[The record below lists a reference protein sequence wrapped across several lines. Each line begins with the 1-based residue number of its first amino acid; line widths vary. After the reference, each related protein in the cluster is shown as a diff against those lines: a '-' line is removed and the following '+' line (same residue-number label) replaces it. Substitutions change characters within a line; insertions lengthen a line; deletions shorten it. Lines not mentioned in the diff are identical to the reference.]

1 MKAKTAKTKKSTKT
15 ADNKNFYLKLLEK
28 KFHSS
33 EHVRSQIAEI
43 KKRVKDIVLEEPLK
57 SFSVT
62 FQGEVVGS
70 SFEKTLKIVSKHLF
84 HKGKVDNY
92 KTVKKQGIVEA
103 NITATQTELDELIEL
118 LMKQHLVLHCKKGM
132 PKGASNMLI
141 IDEEEEDQLN
151 DLTPDSIDC
160 NYVTSAKTSERYTG
174 RLGGH
179 LILNGLPLTTK
190 TLGRE
195 LRFNEIVTTNKIFTS
210 TGLKEVFLNMHFI
223 TSVLMLDLEQ
233 HYFQLRVF
241 NAQEEDLKMVEDNI
255 DNLGLFTELFEHIS
269 NKNNPLLFNND
280 LFVDVIKLERIV
292 EQNNWKALPAYD
304 SYVYS
309 ATDRLNAHFKSLEE
323 YGLFLEY
330 AKKTE
335 ETIEALNNKL
345 SKHRTNYQNEQDE
358 LSENYHELKKLNVI
372 PKNQLFENDFSEMLN
387 SFRKLLAYIDSMS
400 LQNNADSST
409 EEAKEKKQKTVE
421 PPKGLVAT
429 LKERAKSLLSSASE
443 PHQKPPDLQ
452 EESIVDSEQEE
463 EAHRLLLQAR
473 ERLRKI
479 SKLKTISGDDA
490 YLDAR
495 KKVPFLTNLSDALD
509 LLKKLIKDIQKK
521 KDVDTQFKELFSK
534 KNRLVMFFNKISKLV
549 KFKSK
554 QEQEK
559 VRGFLTDLEEL
570 FHDKP
575 LKEDNYEK
583 IIKNSNNL
591 EVFIN
596 SKDASSMKMDNAVNT
611 LAQEISQDK
620 TYNIIMNIRN
630 GIQNI
635 ADKEEQLR
643 EIETFKNDR
652 EFLSFSVDELNGF
665 LDELIKFH
673 KKLKVTKYYDN
684 KLNYEKV
691 EKEFDKLIVKA
702 NDIEDRLSSMKR
714 SESNTVS
721 KESEPSID
729 YLKSSMLN
737 RKNLEKTIIFA
748 QFQISQALG
757 FIKTI
762 KDFLD
767 QDSFVHSGVSTSDL
781 FDQITYLLSNT
792 DVKLLDFTSLT
803 EDMYNDSIKTIF
815 QYQVGETFDEPQ
827 KEDIESLMK
836 KVDKMIKVKTYE
848 R

>member
-1 MKAKTAKTKKSTKT
+1 MKPKAKKSTKIPDT
-15 ADNKNFYLKLLEK
+15 KNFYLKLLEK

-33 EHVRSQIAEI
+33 ENVRSQIAEI

-57 SFSVT
+57 SFFVS
-62 FQGEVVGS
+62 FQGEVVGN

-103 NITATQTELDELIEL
+103 NITATQTELEELIQL
-118 LMKQHLVLHCKKGM
+118 LMKRHLVLHCKKGI

-141 IDEEEEDQLN
+141 IDEEEEKQLN
-151 DLTPDSIDC
+151 DFTPDSIDC
-160 NYVTSAKTSERYTG
+160 NYVTTAKTSERYTG
-174 RLGGH
+174 RLGGY

-241 NAQEEDLKMVEDNI
+241 STQEENLKTVEDNI
-255 DNLGLFTELFEHIS
+255 DSLGLFTELFEHIT
-269 NKNNPLLFNND
+269 NENNPLLFNND
-280 LFVDVIKLERIV
+280 LFIDVIKLERIV

-309 ATDRLNAHFKSLEE
+309 ATDRLNAHFKFLEE

-330 AKKTE
+330 AENTE
-335 ETIEALNNKL
+335 KTIEALDKKL
-345 SKHRTNYQNEQDE
+345 SKHRTSYQNEQDD

-372 PKNQLFENDFSEMLN
+372 PKNQLFKNDYLEMLN

-400 LQNNADSST
+400 IQNTVDSSM
-409 EEAKEKKQKTVE
+409 EEAKKKIQKPAK

-429 LKERAKSLLSSASE
+429 LKERAKSLLSSESE
-443 PHQKPPDLQ
+443 PHQKSPVLH
-452 EESIVDSEQEE
+452 EEPTIDTEQEE
-463 EAHRLLLQAR
+463 EAHSLLLQVK
-473 ERLRKI
+473 EKLRKI
-479 SKLKTISGDDA
+479 SKLKTISGEDA

-509 LLKKLIKDIQKK
+509 LLKKFIKDIQKK
-521 KDVDTQFKELFSK
+521 KDVDAQFKDLFNK
-534 KNRLVMFFNKISKLV
+534 KNRFAMLFNKLNKLV
-549 KFKSK
+549 KFKNK

-559 VRGFLTDLEEL
+559 VRSLLNKLEEHL
-570 FHDKP
+570 HEKP
-575 LKEDNYEK
+575 LKEDYYEN
-583 IIKNSNNL
+583 IIDNANKL
-591 EVFIN
+591 EDFVN
-596 SKDASSMKMDNAVNT
+596 SKNISSMKIDNAVNT

-620 TYNIIMNIRN
+620 TYNIIMNIKSS
-630 GIQNI
+630 IQNVI
-635 ADKEEQLR
+635 DKNEQIR
-643 EIETFKNDR
+643 ETKTFKNDR
-652 EFLSFSVDELNGF
+652 EFLSFSVNELNDF
-665 LDELIKFH
+665 LEELIRFH

-684 KLNYEKV
+684 KSNYEKV

-702 NDIEDRLSSMKR
+702 NDIEIRLSSMKR

-729 YLKSSMLN
+729 YLKGSMLK

-748 QFQISQALG
+748 QFQINQALG
-757 FIKTI
+757 FINTI

-803 EDMYNDSIKTIF
+803 EDMYNESIKTIF
-815 QYQVGETFDEPQ
+815 QYQVGETFDEP
-827 KEDIESLMK
+827 KKRDIDNLMK
-836 KVDKMIKVKTYE
+836 KVEKRIKVKTYE
-848 R
+848 S

>member
-1 MKAKTAKTKKSTKT
+1 MKAKTKKSIKT
-15 ADNKNFYLKLLEK
+15 ADTRNFYLKLLEK

-33 EHVRSQIAEI
+33 ENVRSQIAEI
-43 KKRVKDIVLEEPLK
+43 KKGVRDIVLEEPLK
-57 SFSVT
+57 SFSVS
-62 FQGEVVGS
+62 FQGEVVGN

-92 KTVKKQGIVEA
+92 KTVKKLGIVEA
-103 NITATQTELDELIEL
+103 NITASQTELEELIKF
-118 LMKQHLVLHCKKGM
+118 LMKRHLVLHCKKGI

-141 IDEEEEDQLN
+141 IDEEEENQLN
-151 DLTPDSIDC
+151 DFTPDSIDC
-160 NYVTSAKTSERYTG
+160 NYVSTAQTSERFTG
-174 RLGGH
+174 RVGGY

-190 TLGRE
+190 TLGSE
-195 LRFNEIVTTNKIFTS
+195 LRFNEIVTTNKVFTS
-210 TGLKEVFLNMHFI
+210 TGIKEVFLNLHFI

-241 NAQEEDLKMVEDNI
+241 NAQEEDLKKIEDNI
-255 DNLGLFTELFEHIS
+255 DNLGLFTELFEHIT
-269 NKNNPLLFNND
+269 NENNPLLFNNE
-280 LFVDVIKLERIV
+280 LFMDVIKLERIV

-309 ATDRLNAHFKSLEE
+309 ATDRLNAHFKFLEE
-323 YGLFLEY
+323 YGLFLEH
-330 AKKTE
+330 AENTE
-335 ETIEALNNKL
+335 KTIEALDKKL
-345 SKHRTNYQNEQDE
+345 SKHSSSYQKEQDD

-372 PKNQLFENDFSEMLN
+372 PKNQLFKNDYLEMLN

-400 LQNNADSST
+400 IQNTVDSSM
-409 EEAKEKKQKTVE
+409 EEPKKKQLNPAK

-429 LKERAKSLLSSASE
+429 LKERAKALLSSASE
-443 PHQKPPDLQ
+443 PHQKPSTPH
-452 EESIVDSEQEE
+452 EEPTVDTELEE
-463 EAHRLLLQAR
+463 EALSLLSQVK

-479 SKLKTISGDDA
+479 SKLKTTSGEDA

-521 KDVDTQFKELFSK
+521 KDIDTQFKDLFNK
-534 KNRLVMFFNKISKLV
+534 KNRFVMLFNKLDKLV
-549 KFKSK
+549 KFKNK

-559 VRGFLTDLEEL
+559 VRGFLTNLEEL
-570 FHDKP
+570 LHDKP
-575 LKEDNYEK
+575 LKENSYEK
-583 IIKNSNNL
+583 IIDNSNNL
-591 EVFIN
+591 EAFVN
-596 SKDASSMKMDNAVNT
+596 TKDVSSMKMDNAVNT
-611 LAQEISQDK
+611 LSQEISQDK
-620 TYNIIMNIRN
+620 TYNIILNIRN
-630 GIQNI
+630 CIQNVI
-635 ADKEEQLR
+635 DKKDQIR
-643 EIETFKNDR
+643 ELETFKNDR
-652 EFLSFSVDELNGF
+652 EFLSFSVKELNGF

-673 KKLKVTKYYDN
+673 KKLKVTKYYDD
-684 KLNYEKV
+684 KSNYEKV

-702 NDIEDRLSSMKR
+702 NDIEIRLSSMKR
-714 SESNTVS
+714 SESNTIS

-729 YLKSSMLN
+729 YLKCSMLN

-748 QFQISQALG
+748 QFQINQAFG

-803 EDMYNDSIKTIF
+803 EDMYNDSIKSIF
-815 QYQVGETFDEPQ
+815 QYQVGETFNEP
-827 KEDIESLMK
+827 KKADIDNLMK
-836 KVDKMIKVKTYE
+836 KVEKLIKVKTYE